1 MGAIK
6 VTFKQRNNNIN
17 VNCCPNKKNQIHSQR
32 GNYQRKTGK
41 IFKFHC
47 CFCYELKTLNFVEPV
62 NFTIENTK
70 FTCKE
75 CFESNSSTILYPNFK
90 GFYPFSTIKLHKSE
104 VKQINVEN
112 ISQCEPIDEEYVIAN
127 EDSDSEKTETNSNED
142 LKLFEIGEEFMNDRQ
157 IERYQN
163 EIEALKIEV
172 ESLKSQINRDDE
184 DIEFYRN
191 ESCHSWNLRAKLVTE
206 IIDLADELAVNEI
219 KKGKRY
225 RRQSI

>member
-1 MGAIK
+1 MGVIK
-6 VTFKQRNNNIN
+6 VSFKQRYYNIDIK
-17 VNCCPNKKNQIHSQR
+17 CCSRNQKQLIRQKKN
-32 GNYQRKTGK
+32 YYEKTGK
-41 IFKFHC
+41 KFEFHC
-47 CFCYELKTLNFVEPV
+47 CFCYKLKTLNFIEPV
-62 NFTIENTK
+62 DYKIENTK
-70 FTCKE
+70 FTCKD
-75 CFESNSSTILYPNFK
+75 CFNNGKSSVVESHKFQL
-90 GFYPFSTIKLHKSE
+90 FSTIKPPIEEEKIHK
-104 VKQINVEN
+104 KQLPHSSFE
-112 ISQCEPIDEEYVIAN
+112 DDYVIVN

-163 EIEALKIEV
+163 EIEALKVEV